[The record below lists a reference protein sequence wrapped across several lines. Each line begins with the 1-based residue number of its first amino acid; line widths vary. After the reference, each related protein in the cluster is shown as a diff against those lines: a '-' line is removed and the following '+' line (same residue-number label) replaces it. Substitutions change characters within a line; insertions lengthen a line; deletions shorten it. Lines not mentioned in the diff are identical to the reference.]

1 MQPLITSLKREHKRM
16 ANLLTLLEQEMDSF
30 KEGEVLDYLF
40 VSSILEYLT
49 RTVQHKHHAIE
60 DEIFRKL
67 LVRDPAGATTVGK
80 IREEH
85 DKLAFLSDALKE
97 AVGNVERSSELPRMW
112 FVSIVNE
119 YKSAL
124 WLHMKNEEKVF
135 FPLAEKRLNE
145 ADWTEISSHTELVFN
160 TEFDINEFSELNML
174 RNEILN
180 WNDGKS
186 LLS

>member
-1 MQPLITSLKREHKRM
+1 MQPLITSLKLEHKRM
-16 ANLLTLLEQEMDSF
+16 ANLLSLLEEEMDRF
-30 KEGEVLDYLF
+30 KNGEVLDYLF

-67 LVRDPAGATTVGK
+67 LVRDPTGATTVGE

-85 DKLAFLSDALKE
+85 DKLAFLCDALKE
-97 AVGNVERSSELPRMW
+97 AVSNVEQDNELPRMW

-119 YKSAL
+119 YRSAL
-124 WLHMKNEEKVF
+124 WYHMRDEEKLF
-135 FPLAEKRLNE
+135 YPLAIKRLTE
-145 ADWTEISSHTELVFN
+145 ADWTEISDHTKLVFN
-160 TEFDINEFSELNML
+160 EEFDAKELSELSIL
-174 RNEILN
+174 RDEILS
-180 WNDGKS
+180 WDDGKS